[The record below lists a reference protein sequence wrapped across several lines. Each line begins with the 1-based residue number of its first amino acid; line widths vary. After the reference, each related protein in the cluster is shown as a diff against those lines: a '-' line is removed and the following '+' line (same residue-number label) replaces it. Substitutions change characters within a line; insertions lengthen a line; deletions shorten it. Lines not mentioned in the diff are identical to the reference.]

1 MKLRVMAV
9 DDEPDV
15 LNLLKTQMGSLGC
28 EVIQVVDSREAVERL
43 KKEKVDGLFVDV
55 VMPYVDGFLLTRQTR
70 LSKLN
75 RRVPIVMLT
84 ALDDAETMR
93 KGFEAGVNFFLGKP
107 FSRDRVHKLLGA
119 TRGLMLRERL
129 RYARL
134 SFGAEVHC
142 TGGPEPQKRFHT
154 GSVNIS
160 EGGMLL
166 ASSGGLGI
174 GQELE
179 VAFNLPN
186 VSHIFKT
193 RAMVVRETSPT
204 GIGIQ
209 FLKLNERDESDLQGY
224 IGARIDE

>member
-1 MKLRVMAV
+1 
-9 DDEPDV
+9 
-15 LNLLKTQMGSLGC
+15 
-28 EVIQVVDSREAVERL
+28 
-43 KKEKVDGLFVDV
+43 
-55 VMPYVDGFLLTRQTR
+55 
-70 LSKLN
+70 
-75 RRVPIVMLT
+75 
-84 ALDDAETMR
+84 
-93 KGFEAGVNFFLGKP
+93 
-107 FSRDRVHKLLGA
+107 
-119 TRGLMLRERL
+119 MLRERL

-134 SFGAEVHC
+134 SFGTEVDC
-142 TGGPEPQKRFHT
+142 IGRPVPQKRFRS